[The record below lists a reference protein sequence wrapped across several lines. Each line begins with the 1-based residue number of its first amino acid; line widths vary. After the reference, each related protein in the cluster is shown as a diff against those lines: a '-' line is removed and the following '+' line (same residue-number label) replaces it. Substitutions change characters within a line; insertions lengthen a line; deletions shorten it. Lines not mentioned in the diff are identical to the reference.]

1 MKEASMT
8 DLTPATPKSS
18 DLVSKLPRINPLLA
32 MCLFVMVAAICLA
45 VFADK
50 LAPYGF
56 AQIDLKARKMPPLH
70 VGTGAVHW
78 FGTDEMGRDILSR
91 IFYALRMSIMISLGA
106 AIISMTIGTTLG
118 LIAAFRRGLADA
130 IIRVA
135 VDFQASMPFI
145 IIALTVLAFLGNS
158 LTLFICL
165 LGLFGW
171 ERFARLTRT
180 MAGLELEK
188 PYIAALHRNGAG
200 SFRIAV
206 KHVLPNILAIVL
218 VTFTVV
224 MPEVLILESSLSF
237 LGLGV
242 QPPMV
247 SLGSLVGAGRD
258 YIMTEW
264 WISIVPGVVIFVLG
278 LTISLIGDQLRD
290 IFDPTLK

>member
-1 MKEASMT
+1 MT

-188 PYIAALHRNGAG
+188 TVYRC
-200 SFRIAV
+200 
-206 KHVLPNILAIVL
+206 LA
-218 VTFTVV
+218 
-224 MPEVLILESSLSF
+224 SQWRR
-237 LGLGV
+237 
-242 QPPMV
+242 QPPYRGEARSSQHSCHRARHV
-247 SLGSLVGAGRD
+247 HGRDARGSDSGIFIELPWARCAATDGQPWIAGRCRPRLHHD
-258 YIMTEW
+258 GMVDFDRSRSRHFRTWTDDQPYRRSVARHLRPHAEMTGT
-264 WISIVPGVVIFVLG
+264 V
-278 LTISLIGDQLRD
+278 
-290 IFDPTLK
+290 